1 MMFKYYIK
9 NEGYGHEVLIMP
21 FGQLQ
26 QYHDTIG
33 SVIHVHVP
41 PQLSNNMM

>member
-1 MMFKYYIK
+1 MFKYYIK

-21 FGQLQ
+21 FGQLWQ

-33 SVIHVHVP
+33 SVIHVQVP
-41 PQLSNNMM
+41 PQLS